1 MNNAHL
7 LTPVSNHLDLDGI
20 HTTPSVGARKRKR
33 ETSLSHIQLGTP
45 ESCNLSNTIGSPAAA
60 RSLATSHDHY
70 GRASKSRRNNPI
82 SSFDGGYLS
91 DSPPAAHR
99 SQRDRRREK
108 AHPGS
113 RLDRSGYETDQPL
126 PSVRARKPSGMTTA
140 QGSSDRGSGRTSS
153 LLQPPPIP
161 MEGPQRIH
169 DKAVSFLRDGFME
182 DSVHWNEFTRDRA
195 QVGSLSNVALLRIYW
210 FAHGRVEA
218 WVGSRLPKHL
228 NHKKV
233 EVVSLAF
240 AVLVLIACTD
250 DVPALQRHVLD
261 ALGVSEEWY
270 RECNDTLSLVIAYG
284 ERGERWE
291 SPRAV
296 AASRDRAPKS
306 RVGSS
311 GPSELLVLLREV
323 HGEYCERVS
332 SGGIGRG
339 RESSV
344 ESM

>member
-20 HTTPSVGARKRKR
+20 HTTPSDHKGAGQWSVGARKRKR

-45 ESCNLSNTIGSPAAA
+45 ESCNLSNTVDSPVAA
-60 RSLATSHDHY
+60 RSLSTSHDHY
-70 GRASKSRRNNPI
+70 GRVSKSRRNNPI
-82 SSFDGGYLS
+82 SSFDGGYMS

-99 SQRDRRREK
+99 SQKDRRREK

-126 PSVRARKPSGMTTA
+126 PSVRARQPSGMTTA
-140 QGSSDRGSGRTSS
+140 QGSSDRGRTSS

-169 DKAVSFLRDGFME
+169 DKAVSFLQDGFME
-182 DSVHWNEFTRDRA
+182 DSVHWNEFARDRT

-228 NHKKV
+228 SHKKV
-233 EVVSLAF
+233 EIVSLP
-240 AVLVLIACTD
+240 LC
-250 DVPALQRHVLD
+250 
-261 ALGVSEEWY
+261 VSQCW
-270 RECNDTLSLVIAYG
+270 C
-284 ERGERWE
+284 
-291 SPRAV
+291 
-296 AASRDRAPKS
+296 
-306 RVGSS
+306 
-311 GPSELLVLLREV
+311 
-323 HGEYCERVS
+323 
-332 SGGIGRG
+332 
-339 RESSV
+339 
-344 ESM
+344 